1 MSSTLEYK
9 GYSGSVEYSAEDR
22 CLHGKIIGIRDLVS
36 YEGRRVDDLEKNF
49 RAAIDE
55 YLAFCKAENKQ
66 PDQPFKGTFQV
77 RLKGDLHRRLAIYA
91 EQKHESLN
99 AAANEA
105 VAKFLEEV
113 AQ

>member
-36 YEGRRVDDLEKNF
+36 YEGSRVDDLEKNF

-55 YLAFCKAENKQ
+55 YLDFCKTENKE
-66 PDQPFKGTFQV
+66 PDQPFRGTFQV
-77 RLKGDLHRRLAIYA
+77 RLKRDLHRRLAIYA
-91 EQKHESLN
+91 LEKHETLN
-99 AAANEA
+99 AATNEA
-105 VAKFLEEV
+105 VEKFLEEV
-113 AQ
+113 GV